1 MTEKILCIKK
11 KDFLDLKSPL
21 DGNYIKFLPTS
32 MSTNRE
38 VLQNLFGLIHNES
51 QFLERTKELE
61 NDLSMLQIIPYP
73 IIITKSNHIFVYKRA
88 GETQESRLTGKYSFG
103 VGGHVNLEDLTISGS
118 VFRELEEEI
127 GLTADNLEL
136 EVDDSLLPNI
146 FGLIYD
152 SSNKVG
158 SVHLGMAIKI
168 VVDKLFSPTMES
180 EFTKNGTVYNWL
192 QLDDMHYTRESH
204 RLETWSEILYNN
216 YLSRATEE
224 FKAV

>member
-11 KDFLDLKSPL
+11 KDFLDLKLPL
-21 DGNYIKFLPTS
+21 DGSYVKFLPTS
-32 MSTNRE
+32 MSINRE
-38 VLQNLFGLIHNES
+38 ALINLYGLIHQD
-51 QFLERTKELE
+51 QFIERTNELE

-103 VGGHVNLEDLTISGS
+103 VGGHVNEEDLTLSGTVS
-118 VFRELEEEI
+118 RELKEEI
-127 GLTADNLEL
+127 GLVVNQTGEQQ
-136 EVDDSLLPNI
+136 I

-158 SVHLGMAIKI
+158 SVHLGIAIKI

-180 EFTKNGTVYNWL
+180 EFTKNGTIYNWL
-192 QLDDMHYTRESH
+192 QLDDMIHTRESH

-216 YLSRATEE
+216 YLIGTTEE
-224 FKAV
+224 FKVV